1 MAHQVV
7 LSWAAPDDATTFA
20 TYNIYRSSGLCPQST
35 GFSRSNAT
43 GITGLTFTDTSVQV
57 GKSYCYYGT
66 HVEGTSESVPSNQAG
81 GTVTPH
87 TVVIQLVMS

>member
-7 LSWAAPDDATTFA
+7 LSWATPDDATAAA
-20 TYNIYRSSGLCPQST
+20 TYNIYRSPGLCPASS
-35 GFSRSNAT
+35 GFIKINST
-43 GITGLTFTDTSVQV
+43 GITGLSFTDTTVQV

-66 HVEGTSESVPSNQAG
+66 HVEGTVESVPSNQAG

-87 TVVIQLVMS
+87 TIVIQMVLS